1 MYLLYGTPLLYRTVY
16 FPDVM
21 DHTMPT
27 RVAGSFNEMALVCTE
42 RSGVVCT
49 ERSGVVCTE
58 RSGVIGKPHVH
69 IGKV

>member
-42 RSGVVCT
+42 RSGV
-49 ERSGVVCTE
+49 
-58 RSGVIGKPHVH
+58 IGKPHVH

>member
-1 MYLLYGTPLLYRTVY
+1 MYLLYRTVY

-21 DHTMPT
+21 DHTMPR
-27 RVAGSFNEMALVCTE
+27 RVAGSFNKMTLVCK
-42 RSGVVCT
+42 
-49 ERSGVVCTE
+49 E